1 MTMFFRKE
9 SFMIANIVCRTVA
22 AAAFATAAVLAVV
35 PGTAGAQTWPTKPI
49 RLIAPFPPGSSIDII
64 ARLLAQPMGDALGQP
79 VVVENKVGAGGNVGV
94 DAVVKS
100 PRDGYTIGIGARG
113 PLAINPFLV
122 DSMPYDPVKDV
133 APIAIFGSSAIVLW
147 VRGDSTAKTL
157 PEFIAQAKA
166 APGKLNY
173 ASDGIGTTNHLG
185 GEALKSAAQIDVVH
199 VPYKGTQEALTALLQ
214 GDVQIFPAGLPPLVG
229 QYKAGNIRPLA
240 TAMKA
245 RDAQLPDVPTTGE
258 AGVNGA
264 EMFAW
269 FAMFAPAGT
278 PPDILAKIRQALGAA
293 LADPKVRDKLVS
305 LGITPQLSTPEEMV
319 RLVSDE
325 QAKWGPVI
333 KATKSMKTH

>member
-1 MTMFFRKE
+1 MNKRRSIMG
-9 SFMIANIVCRTVA
+9 MIGAILFAVA
-22 AAAFATAAVLAVV
+22 A
-35 PGTAGAQTWPTKPI
+35 GANAQAWPTRPI
-49 RLIAPFPPGSSIDII
+49 KLIAPFPPGSSIDII
-64 ARLLAQPMGDALGQP
+64 ARLLAEPMGAVLGQP
-79 VVVENKVGAGGNVGV
+79 IVVENKVGAGGNVGV

-100 PRDGYTIGIGARG
+100 PKDGYTIGIGARG

-122 DSMPYDPVKDV
+122 DSMSYDPVKDV

-147 VRGDSTAKTL
+147 VRAENPAKTL
-157 PEFIAQAKA
+157 QEFVATAKA
-166 APGKLNY
+166 QPGKLNY

-229 QYKAGNIRPLA
+229 QYKAGKIRPLA

-258 AGVNGA
+258 AGIAGA

-278 PPDILAKIRQALGAA
+278 PPDILAKIRDALGTA
-293 LADPKVRDKLVS
+293 LAKPEVRDTLVS
-305 LGITPQLSTPEEMV
+305 LGITPQLSTTQEFV
-319 RLVSDE
+319 KLVADE

-333 KATKSMKTH
+333 KATTSMKTN